1 MANEDARA
9 EALRGLG
16 VARRERPPSTPQ
28 REGEAPEVAE
38 AQAEPTAEPALGA
51 EAADEA
57 GMAPGAPEDEPV
69 AATTVPTTQPVAV
82 TGLGIKRRRPP
93 EAPARRGAAGAEAE
107 GAEAEGA
114 EAPVDGVAKPAGA
127 EPGAPGS
134 PAIPA
139 TRRLGSDQAS
149 VFLANYFKVR
159 PEMRQTLP
167 ERTFL
172 LKRTHGFYTGDGRE
186 QRKIFVGFEPALV
199 VYTLP
204 TFPEQLPEYT
214 QPKNKGDW
222 KTFQAELIDPGLHRQ
237 PTFAEDGFV
246 VDAPFNVLG
255 DSYVYVVFQSDGQPL
270 VDAPVVEEEA
280 APTRG
285 TGGGGLGIKRR
296 Q

>member
-28 REGEAPEVAE
+28 REGEAEGEAE
-38 AQAEPTAEPALGA
+38 AEAAEAAPPELGA
-51 EAADEA
+51 EAADET

-69 AATTVPTTQPVAV
+69 PATTVPNTQPVAV

-93 EAPARRGAAGAEAE
+93 ADGGGRPDATPGSTGAE
-107 GAEAEGA
+107 GEAA
-114 EAPVDGVAKPAGA
+114 APPPGVAQPA

-159 PEMRQTLP
+159 PDMRQSLP
-167 ERTFL
+167 ERAFL

-199 VYTLP
+199 LYTMP
-204 TFPEQLPEYT
+204 TFPEQMPEYT
-214 QPKNKGDW
+214 APKNKNDW
-222 KTFQAELIDPGLHRQ
+222 KTFQAEMIDPGLHRQ
-237 PTFAEDGFV
+237 PGFAADGFV
-246 VDAPFNVLG
+246 IDAPFNTLG

-270 VDAPVVEEEA
+270 LDAPVVEEEEE
-280 APTRG
+280 APKRG
-285 TGGGGLGIKRR
+285 TGGGLGIKRR
-296 Q
+296 R

>member
-28 REGEAPEVAE
+28 RGGEG
-38 AQAEPTAEPALGA
+38 AEPEAGAEPSAEPELGA
-51 EAADEA
+51 EAADEG

-69 AATTVPTTQPVAV
+69 AATTVPTTPPVAV

-93 EAPARRGAAGAEAE
+93 ADAGGRPDATPQSTGAEAE
-107 GAEAEGA
+107 ADAPPEG
-114 EAPVDGVAKPAGA
+114 VSQPAGA
-127 EPGAPGS
+127 APGAPGA

-149 VFLANYFKVR
+149 VFLANYFRVR
-159 PEMRQTLP
+159 PDMRQTLP
-167 ERTFL
+167 ERAFL

-199 VYTLP
+199 VFTLP
-204 TFPEQLPEYT
+204 MFPEQQPEYT
-214 QPKNKGDW
+214 APKNKNDW

-237 PTFAEDGFV
+237 PTFAKDGFV

-270 VDAPVVEEEA
+270 LDAPVVEEEE
-280 APTRG
+280 APKRG
-285 TGGGGLGIKRR
+285 AGGGGLGIKRR
-296 Q
+296 R